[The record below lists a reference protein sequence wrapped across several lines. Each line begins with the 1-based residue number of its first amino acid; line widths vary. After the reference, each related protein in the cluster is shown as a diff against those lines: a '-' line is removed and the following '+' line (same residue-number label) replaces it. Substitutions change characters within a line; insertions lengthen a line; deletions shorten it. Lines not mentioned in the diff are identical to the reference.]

1 MKAEHLLQD
10 CSPTHLV
17 TPCMLVVERK
27 SQCQFSSAAE
37 GNGNG
42 DKQSLCFITS
52 STTST
57 YHNPWFLV
65 LCHFRLLALTSHS
78 PSLSMYG
85 NSRTLIFM
93 ALLSEYN
100 PTRWSQSMPDHNN
113 VLAICK
119 ISFVI

>member
-1 MKAEHLLQD
+1 MKAELLLQD
-10 CSPTHLV
+10 CLPTHLV
-17 TPCMLVVERK
+17 APRMLVVEQK

-42 DKQSLCFITS
+42 DKQSLHFITS

-65 LCHFRLLALTSHS
+65 FCHFQLLALTSHS
-78 PSLSMYG
+78 LSLSMYG
-85 NSRTLIFM
+85 NLRTLIFM
-93 ALLSEYN
+93 VLLSKYN
-100 PTRWSQSMPDHNN
+100 PTRQSQSMPDHDD

-119 ISFVI
+119 IGFVI